1 MGGSQRRD
9 MNFDQFIDRKQTE
22 SLKWNCY
29 PKDVLPMWIADT
41 DFLSPP
47 AVIEALHKRVDHGI
61 FGYGN
66 TPVGLDQVVID
77 RVKRLYDWDVHLE
90 QIGYVPGIVTGFTLI
105 LRALCEKGDAVIFQT
120 PAYPPFIESPQA
132 CGLIGIQNPM
142 CLDDEGI
149 YRIDFDLFEKQIIE
163 NKVKIYICCN
173 PHNPSGRVF
182 DQDELGKLAEICLRH
197 KVIICSDEIHGD
209 IVFPGKKH
217 HPIAS
222 LAPEISKNTATF
234 MAPSKTYNIAGLHAS
249 VAIIQDD
256 ELRGKYEA
264 YKSYLV
270 GSPNVLALIAA
281 KAAYE
286 FGDEWLAE
294 QLVYLQGNRDFI
306 DQYIS
311 EGSLPGIRW
320 SKPEATFL
328 AWLDGRDLPV
338 EGNLQE
344 FFMRAAKVCMNDG
357 CAFGKA
363 GEGFLRLNYGC
374 TRAVLTQALDQMA
387 NAISAL

>member
-1 MGGSQRRD
+1 

-29 PKDVLPMWIADT
+29 PQEVLPMWIADT

-77 RVKRLYDWDVHLE
+77 RVKKLYDWDVHLE

-120 PAYPPFIESPQA
+120 PAYPPFIESPKA
-132 CGLIGIQNPM
+132 SGLVGIQNPM
-142 CLDDEGI
+142 YLDDKGI

-163 NKVKIYICCN
+163 NNVKIYICCN

-182 DQDELGKLAEICLRH
+182 DQDELSKLAEICLRH
-197 KVIICSDEIHGD
+197 NVIICSDEIHGD
-209 IVFPGKKH
+209 IVYPGKKH
-217 HPIAS
+217 HPIAA
-222 LAPEISKNTATF
+222 LAPEVSKITATF

-256 ELRGKYEA
+256 DLRAKYEG

-286 FGDEWLAE
+286 AGDDWLAE

-306 DQYIS
+306 DEMITN
-311 EGSLPGIRW
+311 GDLPGLRW

-328 AWLDGRDLPV
+328 AWLDCRELPV
-338 EGNLQE
+338 EGNIQE
-344 FFMRAAKVCMNDG
+344 FFMQNARVCMNDG
-357 CAFGKA
+357 ATFGKA

-374 TRAVLTQALDQMA
+374 TRAILKQALDQMA
-387 NAISAL
+387 EAIKAL

>member
-1 MGGSQRRD
+1 

-29 PKDVLPMWIADT
+29 PQEVLPMWIADT

-47 AVIEALHKRVDHGI
+47 AVIDALHKRVDHGI

-105 LRALCEKGDAVIFQT
+105 LRALCEKGDSVIFQT
-120 PAYPPFIESPQA
+120 PAYPPFIESPKA
-132 CGLIGIQNPM
+132 SGLVGIQNPM
-142 CLDDEGI
+142 YLDDKGI

-173 PHNPSGRVF
+173 PHNPTGRVF
-182 DQDELGKLAEICLRH
+182 DQDELSKLAEICLRH
-197 KVIICSDEIHGD
+197 NVIICSDEIHGD
-209 IVFPGKKH
+209 IVYPGKKH
-217 HPIAS
+217 RPIAS
-222 LAPEISKNTATF
+222 LSPEISKITATF

-256 ELRGKYEA
+256 ELRAKYEA
-264 YKSYLV
+264 YKSFLV

-294 QLVYLQGNRDFI
+294 QLVYLEGNRDFI
-306 DQYIS
+306 GQEIS

-328 AWLDGRDLPV
+328 AWLDCRELPV

-344 FFMRAAKVCMNDG
+344 FFMRTAKVCMNDG
-357 CAFGKA
+357 STFGKA

-374 TRAVLTQALDQMA
+374 TRAVLTQALNQMA
-387 NAISAL
+387 EAIKAL

>member
-1 MGGSQRRD
+1 
-9 MNFDQFIDRKQTE
+9 
-22 SLKWNCY
+22 
-29 PKDVLPMWIADT
+29 DT

-120 PAYPPFIESPQA
+120 PAYPPFIESPKA
-132 CGLIGIQNPM
+132 SGLVGIQNPM
-142 CLDDEGI
+142 YLDDNGI

-163 NKVKIYICCN
+163 NQAKIFICCN
-173 PHNPSGRVF
+173 PHNPTGRVF
-182 DQDELGKLAEICLRH
+182 DQDELSKLAEICLRH
-197 KVIICSDEIHGD
+197 NVIICSDEIHGD
-209 IVFPGKKH
+209 IVYPGKKH

-222 LAPEISKNTATF
+222 LAPEVSKITATF

-256 ELRGKYEA
+256 ELRAKYEG
-264 YKSYLV
+264 YKSFLV

-306 DQYIS
+306 DEMIS
-311 EGSLPGIRW
+311 GGDLPGIKW

-328 AWLDGRDLPV
+328 AWLDCRDLPV

-344 FFMRAAKVCMNDG
+344 FFMRTAKVCMNDG
-357 CAFGKA
+357 STFGKA
-363 GEGFLRLNYGC
+363 GEGFLRLNYGS
-374 TRAVLTQALDQMA
+374 TRAVLKQALDQMTE
-387 NAISAL
+387 AIRAL